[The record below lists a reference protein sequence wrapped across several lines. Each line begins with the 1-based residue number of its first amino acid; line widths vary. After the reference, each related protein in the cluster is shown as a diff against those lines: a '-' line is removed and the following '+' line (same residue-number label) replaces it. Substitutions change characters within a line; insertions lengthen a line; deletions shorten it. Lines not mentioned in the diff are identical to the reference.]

1 MKLIKI
7 TFLIIGLICSFVLQT
22 MEPEQARALEQQ
34 EEYRYAAGAK
44 QKMEQTPHM
53 DLVWSKLAHEY
64 YATGQ
69 IDPQLFEEFNRLR
82 AEGQK
87 FKTFNNPRTWRQL
100 RQFLG
105 ITDAQWQALMPEE

>member
-69 IDPQLFEEFNRLR
+69 IDPNCSKSSIDYEPKVKNLKHLIILE
-82 AEGQK
+82 
-87 FKTFNNPRTWRQL
+87 
-100 RQFLG
+100 LG
-105 ITDAQWQALMPEE
+105 GN